1 MRSDAQQTEQPVIK
15 MNWIK
20 SILPTIGNL
29 LGGPLGGAA
38 VEAVGKA
45 LGMSEATAD
54 KVQKALSSGNLSAD
68 QMAALQ
74 SADIELKTRMAELGI
89 DAERIAQADRE
100 SARSMQ
106 TQTGSWVPA
115 SLAVVL
121 TICYL
126 TIICCLLTGDMKLW
140 ENPTLTLL
148 LGGLTTGFTSV
159 LSFYFGASHT
169 YPTDKK

>member
-1 MRSDAQQTEQPVIK
+1 
-15 MNWIK
+15 MNWVK
-20 SILPTIGNL
+20 SILPTIGTL

-45 LGMSEATAD
+45 LGISEATTD

-74 SADIELKTRMAELGI
+74 AADIELKTRMAELGI

-106 TQTGSWVPA
+106 RQTGSWVPA

>member
-1 MRSDAQQTEQPVIK
+1 
-15 MNWIK
+15 MNWVK
-20 SILPTIGNL
+20 SILPTIGTL

-45 LGMSEATAD
+45 LGMSEATTD

-89 DAERIAQADRE
+89 DAEKLAQADRE
-100 SARSMQ
+100 SARNMQ
-106 TQTGSWVPA
+106 VQTGSWVPA

>member
-1 MRSDAQQTEQPVIK
+1 MEWV
-15 MNWIK
+15 K
-20 SILPTIGNL
+20 SILPTIGTL

-45 LGMSEATAD
+45 LGMSDATTD
-54 KVQKALSSGNLSAD
+54 KIQKALTSGQLSAE

-74 SADIELKTRMAELGI
+74 QADIQLKTRMAELGI
-89 DAERIAQADRE
+89 DAEKLNQADRA
-100 SARSMQ
+100 SARDMQ
-106 TQTGSWVPA
+106 KSTGSWVPSA
-115 SLAVVL
+115 LAVVL
-121 TICYL
+121 TLCYL
-126 TIICCLLTGDMKLW
+126 GIICALLTGDMKLW

-169 YPTDKK
+169 PVNTDKK

>member
-1 MRSDAQQTEQPVIK
+1 MD
-15 MNWIK
+15 WIK
-20 SILPTIGNL
+20 TILPTIGTL
-29 LGGPLGGAA
+29 IGGPLGGAA

-45 LGMSEATAD
+45 LGMSEATTD

-89 DAERIAQADRE
+89 DAEKIAQADRE
-100 SARSMQ
+100 SARTMQ
-106 TQTGSWVPA
+106 VQTGSWVPA

>member
-1 MRSDAQQTEQPVIK
+1 ME
-15 MNWIK
+15 WIK
-20 SILPTIGNL
+20 SILPTIGHL

-45 LGMSEATAD
+45 LGMSEATTD
-54 KVQKALSSGNLSAD
+54 KVQKMLSSGNLSAD

-74 SADIELKTRMAELGI
+74 KADLELKTRMAELGI
-89 DAERIAQADRE
+89 DAEKIAAADRN
-100 SARSMQ
+100 SARDMQ
-106 TQTGSWVPA
+106 KTTGSWVPA
-115 SLAVVL
+115 ALAVVL
-121 TICYL
+121 TFCYL

-169 YPTDKK
+169 PVNTNGK

>member
-1 MRSDAQQTEQPVIK
+1 

-20 SILPTIGNL
+20 SILPTIGTL
-29 LGGPLGGAA
+29 LGSPLAGAA

-45 LGMSEATAD
+45 LGMSEATTD

-74 SADIELKTRMAELGI
+74 AADIQLKTRMAELGI
-89 DAERIAQADRE
+89 DAEKLAQADRE
-100 SARSMQ
+100 SARTMQ
-106 TQTGSWVPA
+106 VRTGSWVPA

-140 ENPTLTLL
+140 EENPTLTLL
-148 LGGLTTGFTSV
+148 LGGLATGFTSV
-159 LSFYFGASHT
+159 LSFYFGASHI

>member
-1 MRSDAQQTEQPVIK
+1 LENNFS

-20 SILPTIGNL
+20 SILPTIGTL

-45 LGMSEATAD
+45 LGMSEATTD

-74 SADIELKTRMAELGI
+74 AADIQLKTRMAELGI
-89 DAERIAQADRE
+89 DAEKIAQADRE
-100 SARSMQ
+100 SARTMQ
-106 TQTGSWVPA
+106 VRTGSWVPA

-159 LSFYFGASHT
+159 LSFYFGASHI

>member
-1 MRSDAQQTEQPVIK
+1 MEWV
-15 MNWIK
+15 K
-20 SILPTIGNL
+20 SILPTIGTL

-45 LGMSEATAD
+45 LGMSDATTD
-54 KVQKALSSGNLSAD
+54 KIQKALTSGQLSAE

-74 SADIELKTRMAELGI
+74 QADIQLKTRMAELGI
-89 DAERIAQADRE
+89 DAEKLNQADRA
-100 SARSMQ
+100 SARDMQ
-106 TQTGSWVPA
+106 KSTGSWVPSA
-115 SLAVVL
+115 LAVVL
-121 TICYL
+121 TLCYL
-126 TIICCLLTGDMKLW
+126 GIICALLTGDMKLW

-169 YPTDKK
+169 PNTDKK